1 MVLTGVGGTSYVW
14 STGATTTTINV
25 ATTGTYSVTVINSS
39 GCSATSAI
47 TNVTVNARPTINAS
61 SNSPICVG
69 ASLNLSSTT
78 GFVSYNWTGP
88 NGFTSISQ
96 NPTIAGT
103 TLAASGTYTVTVTN
117 AVGCSASSSTVVL
130 INALPTVTVTPT
142 SVSVT
147 TGVSSTLTASGANT
161 YAWSPS
167 VGLSVTNTA
176 VTIATPVSSTAY
188 VVTGTDLNGCKNTA
202 TATIIVNGITPT
214 LIPGTIGS
222 NQTICLGII
231 PASFT
236 STTPATGGTGTITY
250 QWQSSTT
257 SAVAGFTDIPAA
269 TATTYLSGALTQ
281 TTYFRRG
288 AKTTTDAIVYTSAIT
303 ISVNNLPSVSI
314 SPASPTVIS
323 GSGITLTASGADSYA
338 WIPVTGLSASNTAV
352 VTASPITTTTYTVSG
367 TVSATGCVNT
377 ASVIVTIAQ
386 QLNPDFGVTNV
397 NVPLPGNVST
407 NDLAYPGSSYG
418 TPNPVSG
425 NPAGGVVTMNSN
437 GTFVFTSPNVGVYNY
452 YVPVCASGQSTGCPV
467 TLLQIT
473 VKNTLIS
480 INPPIANPDIVT
492 VPSGSSVTVNEL
504 GNDQCANVGCSLNPS
519 SVTITVNPTKGT
531 SSVNPDGTI
540 KYTPNAGFVGLDS
553 LTYRVCDNSSL
564 CTTSKVYITVTSSTG
579 SPVTY
584 ASDDYNRTN
593 AGVPVSGNVLPND
606 RNTAGNTLSVTS
618 NGTPLA
624 SQGTIVINTD
634 GSYVFTPA
642 AGFTG
647 PVDVIYTACA
657 GTPSACATA
666 TLHILVD
673 PAQQLNPDF
682 GVTNVNV
689 PLPGNVSTNDL
700 AYPGSSYGTPN
711 PVSGNPAGGVVTMN
725 SNGTFVFTSPNV
737 GVYNYYVP
745 VCASGQSTGCPVTL
759 LQITV
764 KNTLISIN
772 PPIANPDIVTVPS
785 GSSVTVN
792 ELGNDQ
798 CANVGCS
805 LNPSS
810 VTITV
815 NPTKGT
821 SSVNPDGTI
830 KYTPNAGF
838 VGLDSLT
845 YRVCDNSSLCTTSKV
860 YITVTSSTGSPVT
873 YASDDYNRTNAG
885 VPVSGNVLPNDR
897 NTAGNTLSVTSN
909 GTPLASQGT
918 IVINTDGSYVFTPAA
933 GFTGPVDVIYT
944 ACAGTPSACATATLH
959 ILVDPLPL
967 AAGTIAAS
975 QTICRNASP
984 NGFTSTSN
992 ASGGSGT
999 INYQWQSSTDNVTFT
1014 NIPGATNA
1022 TYAAGALTQTTYY
1035 RRAASTSTDPVV
1047 YAGPVTVTVKNPPVI
1062 GSISGPC
1069 AIPRDSTRTF
1079 SVIADPNA
1087 TTYVWTLPN
1096 GWTGTSTT
1104 NSINVKVNNV
1114 SGAISVTAFN
1124 GTCQGNTVSTTVA
1137 VIDYTRV
1144 TLTGLPV
1151 VASGNNNSPVT
1162 INIQLFDVNGN
1173 KINCSGGVASVFMC
1187 DPSNPGTFSP
1197 VIDNGDG
1204 TYTTQLTASAND
1216 LAICGSVGGVPVEK
1230 KANVT
1235 FTGPQGGISA
1245 NGPIFDF
1252 ETPKLTFT
1260 FTAGRSPYTVI
1271 YRSAKSNKNDTLTN
1285 VTANPATYNVPLI
1298 PSTTLYRLVS
1308 IIDANGERRDNNFNR
1323 DTATIRVVAPRVI
1336 ITLHADPATQ
1346 EIDSSWKTKLT
1357 VKTKN
1362 IGEIDLFSSQALLN
1376 LKNVFPSP
1384 VTYTL
1389 DSVVYSGTIITP
1401 NKNYDGVNSTD
1412 LFAKINSRKAE
1423 LKTNTSNRYINSNNS
1438 LESGISVSPDGSSQ
1452 VQMWSSTSKNEI
1464 SGEEETFTVTDN
1476 GDGNYMFGAL
1486 SNLPVGAEAD
1496 IILYLHVKPNGYT
1509 EPFVMQAVA
1518 LGTGRTA
1525 GATSLATSLSN
1536 DNNDIST
1543 HPEITKQGDP
1553 IPAVIN
1559 LFPRAVIGGAL
1570 AAGTPVLQGNGT
1582 YNVPLTLDIKDYGN
1596 VNLINVNVYLNLLR
1610 MIGAPSTFTVVGP
1623 VTSVGNLVPN
1633 PAYDG
1638 KLDTNLVIGTSQ
1650 LGLKGETI
1658 LKFTVN
1664 ITPNQISSIYRLQ
1677 AIINAF
1683 GEQLSAT
1690 VTDLSTDGANP
1701 DPDGDN
1707 IPSEK
1712 IITTILINL
1721 TIPPLVPANIGIQT
1735 GPTTTV
1741 PAKSFCGPTTGVVII
1756 PITSN
1761 SGGLDPYEFQWQI
1774 STDNVTFQDIAGATS
1789 STYTTGAVNS
1799 SIYLRRGTISGSQ
1812 LKYSNSV
1819 FIQIFPVTKPTV
1831 TASGPLNLT
1840 QNGSIT
1846 LTSSTASSYL
1856 WSNGGTTKAIVVNLA
1871 GKYTVNVVDA
1881 NGCSAVSDT
1890 VKIFPPPPVTVDAT
1904 YIIGAI
1910 TNPANSGVQVTGL
1923 PGAVLNYYL
1932 LSSGGVLIPVP
1943 VLPGVIGT
1951 YTYYVS
1957 QTMNGFESVLVPY
1970 KVTMLDPYKVADLQK
1985 VLSKAPV
1992 LQADGSFILGF
2003 KILSSNLR
2011 SELLDSI
2018 RIKDDLS
2025 KVFPGVTQ
2033 YSIVDIKASGK
2044 LIANQLFNGSSQID
2058 LLNDR
2063 SQLAGFQTDSVEF
2076 TVKVFPNGFA
2086 GVLLNQAEQTAKSP
2100 YGVFKIISN
2109 DPTVGNGVLVRNPTK
2124 FTIPIIDIFIP
2135 EGFSPNHDGTN
2146 DFFVITKPFNTTIS
2160 MELFNRW
2167 GNLVYKA
2174 PDYKNEFDGRGNQP
2188 NRVLG
2193 EELPDGTYYYIIIA
2207 TNTATGTVRKF
2218 AGFITIK
2225 R

>member
-1 MVLTGVGGTSYVW
+1 MVLTGVGGTSYVWSTGATTTTISVATAGNYSVTATNSSGCSATSAFTTVTVNALPTATITAGGPTTFCTGGSVVLTGVGGTSYVW

-504 GNDQCANVGCSLNPS
+504 GNDQCANVGCSLNP
-519 SVTITVNPTKGT
+519 
-531 SSVNPDGTI
+531 
-540 KYTPNAGFVGLDS
+540 A
-553 LTYRVCDNSSL
+553 
-564 CTTSKVYITVTSSTG
+564 
-579 SPVTY
+579 
-584 ASDDYNRTN
+584 
-593 AGVPVSGNVLPND
+593 
-606 RNTAGNTLSVTS
+606 
-618 NGTPLA
+618 
-624 SQGTIVINTD
+624 
-634 GSYVFTPA
+634 
-642 AGFTG
+642 
-647 PVDVIYTACA
+647 
-657 GTPSACATA
+657 
-666 TLHILVD
+666 
-673 PAQQLNPDF
+673 
-682 GVTNVNV
+682 
-689 PLPGNVSTNDL
+689 
-700 AYPGSSYGTPN
+700 
-711 PVSGNPAGGVVTMN
+711 
-725 SNGTFVFTSPNV
+725 
-737 GVYNYYVP
+737 
-745 VCASGQSTGCPVTL
+745 
-759 LQITV
+759 
-764 KNTLISIN
+764 
-772 PPIANPDIVTVPS
+772 
-785 GSSVTVN
+785 
-792 ELGNDQ
+792 
-798 CANVGCS
+798 
-805 LNPSS
+805 S